1 MIFADKLIDLRKKNG
16 WSQEDLADKLD
27 VSRQSI
33 SKWESAQSVPD
44 MNRILKLS
52 ELFGVSTDYLLKDE
66 LGPEAIGSELVS
78 IPDTDSPVRRVSL
91 EEATAYLAHRA
102 FAARRIALGVL
113 LCILS
118 PILLIILGGAQE
130 AGKLRLTEAQ
140 VGGIGMVALMLLVAA
155 AVALFVLTGL
165 KGSRFQYLEKEAIE
179 TAYGVD
185 GMVRDRREK
194 FRGSYNLRLTLGIL
208 LCVLSIVPLFLCVI
222 FFGEGNSPAESFPH
236 VLSMGALLALV
247 GAGVYLT
254 VHACTVW
261 GGFQVLLEEGD
272 YSRAK
277 KATGMGNGPDPV
289 AVTYWSIVTAIY
301 LAWSFLGWAWGISW
315 VIWPVAAVLFGAV
328 LAIRRL
334 PKKKQ

>member
-1 MIFADKLIDLRKKNG
+1 MILADKLIDLRKKNG

-52 ELFGVSTDYLLKDE
+52 EIFGVSTDYLLKDG
-66 LGPEAIGSELVS
+66 LGPEAIGGELVP
-78 IPDTDSPVRRVSL
+78 IPDKDSPVRQVSM

-130 AGKLRLTEAQ
+130 AGKLSLTEAQ
-140 VGGIGMVALMLLVAA
+140 VGGIGMVALLLLVAA

-165 KGSRFQYLEKEAIE
+165 KGSRFQYLEKETIE

-185 GMVRDRREK
+185 GMVKDRREK

-208 LCVLSIVPLFLCVI
+208 LCVLSIIPLFLCVI
-222 FFGEGNSPAESFPH
+222 FFGEGETPAESFPH
-236 VLSMGALLALV
+236 VLSAGALLALV
-247 GAGVYLT
+247 GAGVYLI

-261 GGFQVLLEEGD
+261 GSFQALLEDGN
-272 YSRAK
+272 YSRTK

-289 AVTYWSIVTAIY
+289 AVIYWSIVTAIY
-301 LAWSFLGWAWGISW
+301 LAWGFLGFAWGISW

-328 LAIRRL
+328 LAIRKLLR
-334 PKKKQ
+334 KKQ